1 MLMLAIALVS
11 LSSCKTTKKIVYFQ
25 DIEKWGETV
34 PTQALQT
41 LTFQPGDKIS
51 IIISSARSPELAQQF
66 NLSIVATQVGAKS
79 RTNTSNQLALYTV
92 DEKGDIDFPV
102 IGKIHVQGTTR
113 FQVAAK
119 IQSLLRAGQLN
130 DAVVTVECYDRYVT
144 VLGEVGRPGRINMAN
159 DHLTILEALGEVGDL
174 TIQARRDRILVL
186 RQEGSVSKT
195 YYVDIRTKDLLN
207 SPVYNLRQNDVV
219 IVEPNKVR
227 SGQSTYNASNVRSI
241 ATWLSISSVLISVA
255 ILVFK

>member
-1 MLMLAIALVS
+1 MLAIALVS

>member
-113 FQVAAK
+113 FQVASK